1 MKEYDKAISDY
12 TKAIELEPNY
22 AEVYNNRGYLFYK
35 IGKYE
40 KAFVDLN
47 KSIEL
52 NPNSDF
58 TYDSRGC
65 TYAGI
70 KEYDKAIFDFNKA
83 IELNRIFVTRDRDY
97 GNLVF
102 VKEIRSGVLYL
113 RILPSNINFVH
124 VELERILNL
133 YEEAELKSA
142 FVVIEAG
149 KHRFRK
155 I

>member
-1 MKEYDKAISDY
+1 MKLLLDQDVY
-12 TKAIELEPNY
+12 ELTVQFLIGLNHDVVRV
-22 AEVYNNRGYLFYK
+22 AELGMARATDEENL
-35 IGKYE
+35 
-40 KAFVDLN
+40 
-47 KSIEL
+47 
-52 NPNSDF
+52 
-58 TYDSRGC
+58 
-65 TYAGI
+65 
-70 KEYDKAIFDFNKA
+70 NKA

-124 VELERILNL
+124 AELERILNL
-133 YEEAELKSA
+133 YEEAKLKSA

>member
-1 MKEYDKAISDY
+1 MKLLVDQDVYEATARFLISL
-12 TKAIELEPNY
+12 ELDVVRV
-22 AEVYNNRGYLFYK
+22 AELGMARATDEENLQ
-35 IGKYE
+35 
-40 KAFVDLN
+40 
-47 KSIEL
+47 
-52 NPNSDF
+52 
-58 TYDSRGC
+58 
-65 TYAGI
+65 
-70 KEYDKAIFDFNKA
+70 KA

-113 RILPSNINFVH
+113 RILPSNIHLVH
-124 VELERILNL
+124 AELERVLNM
-133 YEEAELKSA
+133 YDEQELKSA